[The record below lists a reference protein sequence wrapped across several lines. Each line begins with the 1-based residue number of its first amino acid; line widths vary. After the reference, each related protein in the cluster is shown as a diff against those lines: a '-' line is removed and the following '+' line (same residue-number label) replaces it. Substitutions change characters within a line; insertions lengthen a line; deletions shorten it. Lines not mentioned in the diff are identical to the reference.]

1 MPHKV
6 KIQEIGFITHNV
18 LRIQTQRPADYSF
31 EPGQATEVALDK
43 EGWREKKRPFTFTG
57 LPDDGFLQFTIKVYP
72 GHNGVTDM
80 LQTLEQGDHLL
91 LDDAWGA
98 ISYKGPGIFLAGG
111 AGVTP
116 FIAIFR
122 QLAQQNQLE
131 GNKLLFANQR
141 ERDIIMQSEFHRWLG
156 KDFINILSDEHSS
169 KFPHGFIDTEFL
181 KEHITDTDAKFYL
194 CGPPPM
200 MKSVQQDLAKLGVS
214 KDQLVTEELS

>member
-6 KIQEIGFITHNV
+6 KIQETGFITHDV
-18 LRIQTQRPADYSF
+18 LQIQTQRPADYTF

-72 GHNGVTDM
+72 DHNGVTNM

-91 LDDAWGA
+91 LEDVWGV
-98 ISYKGPGIFLAGG
+98 ISYQGPGVFLAGG

-122 QLAQQNQLE
+122 DLAQKNELE
-131 GNKLLFANQR
+131 GNRLCFANKR
-141 ERDIIMQSEFHRWLG
+141 ERDIIMQSEFEKWLG
-156 KDFINILSDEHSS
+156 KDFVNILSDEQSS
-169 KFPHGFIDTEFL
+169 KFPHGYMDFDFL
-181 KEHITDTDAKFYL
+181 KEHITDKDAKFYL

-200 MKSVQQDLAKLGVS
+200 MESVQQNLEELGIS
-214 KDQLVTEELS
+214 KDQMVAEELS

>member
-169 KFPHGFIDTEFL
+169 KFPHGFMDTEFL

>member
-6 KIQEIGFITHNV
+6 KIQEIGFITHDV
-18 LRIQTQRPADYSF
+18 LQIQTERPADYTF

-43 EGWREKKRPFTFTG
+43 EGWRDKKRPFTFTG

-72 GHNGVTDM
+72 DHKGVTDM

-91 LDDAWGA
+91 LEDVWGA
-98 ISYKGPGIFLAGG
+98 ISYQGPGIFLAGG

-122 QLAQQNQLE
+122 DLARKHQLE
-131 GNKLLFANQR
+131 GNRLLFANKR
-141 ERDIIMQSEFHRWLG
+141 EKDIIMQAEFEKWLG
-156 KDFINILSDEHSS
+156 KDFINILSDEQSS
-169 KFPHGFIDTEFL
+169 KYPHGFIDIQFL
-181 KEHITDTDAKFYL
+181 KEHITDKDAKFYL

-200 MKSVQQDLAKLGVS
+200 MKSVQQDLEELGIS
-214 KDQLVTEELS
+214 KDQMVAEELS

>member
-18 LRIQTQRPADYSF
+18 LRIQTQRPADYNF

-43 EGWREKKRPFTFTG
+43 EGWREEKRPFTFTG
-57 LPDDGFLQFTIKVYP
+57 LPNDGFLQFTIKVYP
-72 GHNGVTDM
+72 DHNGVTDM

-98 ISYKGPGIFLAGG
+98 ISYQGPGVFLAGG

-122 QLAQQNQLE
+122 YLAQKNQLE
-131 GNKLLFANQR
+131 GNRLLFANKR
-141 ERDIIMQSEFHRWLG
+141 ERDIIMQAEFEKWLEEQY
-156 KDFINILSDEHSS
+156 DPRYYPD
-169 KFPHGFIDTEFL
+169 GFDPSL
-181 KEHITDTDAKFYL
+181 Y
-194 CGPPPM
+194 
-200 MKSVQQDLAKLGVS
+200 DL
-214 KDQLVTEELS
+214 

>member
-98 ISYKGPGIFLAGG
+98 ISYKGRGIFLAGG

-214 KDQLVTEELS
+214 KGQLVTEELS

>member
-72 GHNGVTDM
+72 NHDGVTDM

-98 ISYKGPGIFLAGG
+98 ISYQGPGVFLAGG

-169 KFPHGFIDTEFL
+169 KFPHGFMDTEFL

-214 KDQLVTEELS
+214 KNQLVTEELS

>member
-169 KFPHGFIDTEFL
+169 KFPHGFMDTQFL